1 MPENKDFGLFLKEE
15 LTKKTNLNVSQVAS
29 ILKCSRS
36 TLNDLFNGKR
46 QLSKTFAKRIEEA
59 FSSNSLSSSYSIK
72 ADSLL
77 KKQAALIYGISGD
90 KLNTDEDTNTRSSLG
105 RINSERS
112 SEASNEKY
120 SLSNNTSSIQDQGIP
135 FFAKITR
142 QKIESYVDNNKQ
154 KCGGLIPE
162 LVYTLIATT
171 ANKDYLEKFYLPY
184 GDDVSLKGFDGIVSY
199 NQNHPYIPKGF
210 SVWEIGTNKE
220 PKRKFDEDFS
230 KAKEKLSKLAQD
242 IDIHDVT
249 YVAVFPRTISY
260 QNKENWIRQ
269 KKKEGSEFKDI
280 RIIDAFLLAQW
291 ANQSASAQLHFSK
304 QFSNVTDNDILTN
317 IQTSKLMYREMN
329 FNGIAN
335 GEELL
340 DDLFNL
346 YKNDYYGLFNS
357 FIRGVLGSNI
367 LNAAS
372 GSKILTKAFICYL
385 AKVYD
390 YEDKNNSTEGT
401 VSGIE
406 YQVKATLQDN
416 DEENHHKD
424 TDFDEYQ
431 KSRYTDLFLN
441 TYYIKDYALLSK
453 LISSLTVKSIL
464 IVDEEIIDFKI
475 RELCRENQNIRI
487 VAIRN
492 SYPFDIMDSK
502 DKAPSLVDELGF
514 EDFFANS
521 KKPVEEI
528 ELTPLPPYEI
538 ENTLTSFISKELK
551 NRKNI
556 QEAHTSNS
564 KANHLDL
571 NKFSH
576 DKIRTLS
583 YLSDGSLLNIKEI
596 LSDKVEASASRL
608 FIQQLKEQDINLNFL
623 FCFCLMGKVNLDAE
637 TKFDVS
643 VFKELLKDVVSP
655 DTDIETQLN
664 KIVNLKLH
672 KGIARF
678 HNRCF
683 FTTARYVT
691 LNKLY
696 QNSPINKKTIIQNL
710 YAVVI
715 SLLKIKTRNGF
726 VTSMFLDR
734 NEFDES
740 VGKSIS
746 PSVNGNSN
754 HKSFDNVNDYCDGVI
769 CGKLHNRNKA
779 SVFGFGDIR
788 FDREELNLRENIK
801 KTYKNLVDN
810 ILENFDLH
818 NYNLP
823 LTDQEL
829 SYDLR
834 VTDNCT
840 LLLKNLLDA
849 ICSFTK
855 ANDMNIELQ
864 IYKYSSYLF
873 RELKLDFSSIK
884 ESKRD
889 TSLIQK
895 DIKQAISFGTENL
908 KVKVDAT
915 RFDTSA
921 PTYTN
926 SKNTRKRENILQ
938 VNEASDNNSFNK
950 NDDVEKKGFV
960 KDKTSV
966 QEKRNLDNEFFKQF
980 EQLIGIAQYSEH
992 LTIIDKE
999 SYFSFIQNEIPYFI
1013 EKAKSN
1019 DRYNCYVEDHPVYSS
1034 GVLYSILYIAQIS
1047 LNSDFNKNDFKLSL
1061 ELLLK
1066 LKEGE
1071 KIFKHRNAIT
1081 NVDEVLDELFYV
1093 HTLKNEK
1100 DVDIRC
1106 KALEN
1111 NLKIFPDTCK
1121 ALLQREIN
1129 NYIHYFP
1136 HHIRPSCVWIGLP
1149 KRYSIS
1155 NKLFD
1160 YAVNSLL
1167 SVYLEILNNSLYK
1180 AKGSNPEE
1188 SLSKYPSSSVQS
1200 KSNSP
1205 ITGNILLDSAH
1216 IPLSVPQQSG
1226 SAEHKDESSPD
1237 RSSLQGSSLSDA
1249 NNVSLISSL
1258 GNSHVSQLS
1267 NDARSAYGVS
1277 SEANNKMFIDK
1288 IITKD
1293 DFESILYCV
1302 PFITQDSLNAVL
1314 KLVKICAVSAS
1325 DAYKFELLNL
1335 FEKDESTIKNE
1346 FEKLLNKL
1354 INTHKNEKNG
1364 DTKEDEEAEHKDQ
1377 YLEEV
1382 KIKFKVIQNFFNS
1395 VREVL
1400 EIKSTYLKHKWLIE
1414 CCNTTK
1420 HVHKDK
1426 VPLKI
1431 LEKYLDKDEDELYNY
1446 LSKLKTDYLLKV
1458 LKTDGPKAILWILQN
1473 CETTFDL
1480 GRFLISSPKL
1490 SVDDRYNLF
1499 SFFIEDLFK
1508 KNRNINNELK
1518 LKSGQSYL
1526 RNCKF
1531 LLNDLSSV
1539 DEGFMLTRAFHD
1551 FVNKKNLSATE
1562 KTSIL
1567 LNLPCIEAVFN
1578 LADENS
1584 LTSDLYWKTVFI
1596 NNPFDLWKNKEL
1608 LNRIQMSFTK
1618 ANRLIEFVDI
1628 FGLCFDVDIR
1638 NQKVAS
1644 NTVKLATDCIREIV
1658 KELNSLYTKEY
1669 LKGTLSSNSKD
1680 KGELQIQQPIQLL
1693 PQTLH
1698 KLSQQDLLGHKNKI
1712 SETQISTQVSDE
1724 EDWSK
1729 GCDNVR
1735 VSDNDITEFSIE
1747 ELFNRGKYAIS
1758 SAKRQQYFSS
1768 ISNVVQC
1775 LSFDS
1780 EVFTDFLKIT
1790 LTLGNLTF
1798 NEKVIVELFI
1808 LPYVMWNFRN
1818 SKEKEDLTKEI
1829 NQYFSMNPTEFFRF
1843 FCQDIFQNY
1852 YEGVDNIT
1860 NFDAKLDDIAN
1871 NVVNSVNVRN
1881 SYYKGLNITCLYFTD
1896 RIYKEIS
1903 PVPGYCQG
1911 QDPDSKE
1918 IEAWT
1923 KDILIAA
1930 QNSRNEDII
1939 FSTNHRLAE
1948 ILAKQK
1954 SGENQL
1960 IPDLEICKAIENIN
1974 NEDFIRDFE
1983 CACHN
1988 DYSSKHVGFIDR
2000 EGVSYKNKAIKFDN
2014 LLHEIAQ
2021 DMYPRTYKI
2030 VKGIRD
2036 TYLGF
2041 SRRDTKKQMLYLYTQ

>member
-1 MPENKDFGLFLKEE
+1 MSDNKDFGLFLKEE

-46 QLSKTFAKRIEEA
+46 QLSKAFANRIEEA

-72 ADSLL
+72 ADDLL
-77 KKQAALIYGISGD
+77 KKQATLIYGISED
-90 KLNTDEDTNTRSSLG
+90 FSPLKDDTNTSSSLG
-105 RINSERS
+105 RNNSERS
-112 SEASNEKY
+112 SETSDDKY
-120 SLSNNTSSIQDQGIP
+120 SLSNNTSPIQDQGIP
-135 FFAKITR
+135 FFAKITKE
-142 QKIESYVDNNKQ
+142 KIESYVDNNQ
-154 KCGGLIPE
+154 LECRGLIPE

-171 ANKDYLEKFYLPY
+171 ASNDYLEKFYLPY
-184 GDDVSLKGFDGIVSY
+184 GDDISLKGFDGIVSY
-199 NQNHPYIPKGF
+199 SQNHPYIPKGF
-210 SVWEIGTNKE
+210 SVWEIGTNKDS
-220 PKRKFDEDFS
+220 KRKFDEDFS
-230 KAKEKLSKLAQD
+230 KAKEKLSKLSQD
-242 IDIHDVT
+242 VDIHDVT

-260 QNKENWIRQ
+260 QNKENWIRL

-291 ANQSASAQLHFSK
+291 ANLSVSAQIHFSK
-304 QFSNVTDNDILTN
+304 QFSNCEEDDLLTN
-317 IQTSKLMYREMN
+317 IETSEFMYKEMS
-329 FNGIAN
+329 FDRIEH

-340 DDLFNL
+340 DNLFSL
-346 YKNDYYGLFNS
+346 YQNDYYDLFKS
-357 FIRGVLGSNI
+357 FIRTGLDCNI
-367 LNAAS
+367 LKAAS
-372 GSKILTKAFICYL
+372 ESKLLIKAFICYL

-390 YEDKNNSTEGT
+390 TEDNKIKSDNT
-401 VSGIE
+401 VNAIE
-406 YQVKATLQDN
+406 YQINAALHAPEDKKQA
-416 DEENHHKD
+416 KD
-424 TDFDEYQ
+424 TEIYGYG
-431 KSRYTDLFLN
+431 KSKYTNLFLN
-441 TYYIKDYALLSK
+441 TYYIKDYKLLTK
-453 LISSLTVKSIL
+453 LISSLNVKSIL

-492 SYPFDIMDSK
+492 SYPFDIMDSQ
-502 DKAPSLVDELGF
+502 DKAPSLIDELGF

-521 KKPVEEI
+521 KKPLEEI

-538 ENTLTSFISKELK
+538 ENTLTSFISRELK
-551 NRKNI
+551 SRENKDGAN
-556 QEAHTSNS
+556 TNNS
-564 KANHLDL
+564 QAENLDL

-596 LSDKVEASASRL
+596 LSDKGEATSSRL
-608 FIQQLKEQDINLNFL
+608 FIQQLKEHDINFNFL
-623 FCFCLMGKVNLDAE
+623 FCFCLMGKVNLDDE

-678 HNRCF
+678 HNRYY
-683 FTTARYVT
+683 FTTARYIT

-696 QNSPINKKTIIQNL
+696 QNSPLNKKTIIQNL

-715 SLLKIKTRNGF
+715 SLLKLKSRNGF

-740 VGKSIS
+740 VCKSIS
-746 PSVNGNSN
+746 PSVNGNN
-754 HKSFDNVNDYCDGVI
+754 NLKSCFDVNDDCNGVFCGKFDN
-769 CGKLHNRNKA
+769 RNET
-779 SVFGFGDIR
+779 SVFGFGDISL
-788 FDREELNLRENIK
+788 DREELCLRENIK

-823 LTDQEL
+823 LTAQEL

-834 VTDNCT
+834 VTDGYT

-849 ICSFTK
+849 ICFFTK
-855 ANDMNIELQ
+855 ANDMNVELQ
-864 IYKYSSYLF
+864 IFKYNSYLF

-884 ESKRD
+884 ESKQD

-895 DIKQAISFGTENL
+895 DINQAIYYGTENL
-908 KVKVDAT
+908 KFKVDAT
-915 RFDTSA
+915 SFDSSD
-921 PTYTN
+921 PTITD
-926 SKNTRKRENILQ
+926 SKKTTKRENILQ
-938 VNEASDNNSFNK
+938 VNEASDINSFNK
-950 NDDVEKKGFV
+950 NDDIDKKVVV
-960 KDKTSV
+960 KDETSV
-966 QEKRNLDNEFFKQF
+966 QEKSYLDDEFFKQF
-980 EQLIGIAQYSEH
+980 EQLIGIAQCSEH

-1047 LNSDFNKNDFKLSL
+1047 LNSDFNKKDFKLSL

-1071 KIFKHRNAIT
+1071 KLFKHRNAIT

-1093 HTLKNEK
+1093 HTLKKEK
-1100 DVDIRC
+1100 DVDLRC
-1106 KALEN
+1106 KVLED
-1111 NLKIFPDTCK
+1111 NLKLFPDTCK
-1121 ALLQREIN
+1121 ELLQREIN

-1180 AKGSNPEE
+1180 AKSFNTEE
-1188 SLSKYPSSSVQS
+1188 SLSKYPSSSDQS
-1200 KSNSP
+1200 KSNST
-1205 ITGNILLDSAH
+1205 ITGNAVLDSAR
-1216 IPLSVPQQSG
+1216 ISMSGSQESG
-1226 SAEHKDESSPD
+1226 SAEHKDEYSQD

-1249 NNVSLISSL
+1249 KKVSLVSSQGNSHSSSL
-1258 GNSHVSQLS
+1258 GN
-1267 NDARSAYGVS
+1267 DGRSAYDES
-1277 SEANNKMFIDK
+1277 SEANNKMVIDK
-1288 IITKD
+1288 IISKH
-1293 DFESILYCV
+1293 DFESVLYCV
-1302 PFITQDSLNAVL
+1302 PFITQESLNAVL

-1325 DAYKFELLNL
+1325 DDYKFELLNL
-1335 FEKDESTIKNE
+1335 FEKDESTIKKE

-1364 DTKEDEEAEHKDQ
+1364 DIKEDEEAEHKDQ
-1377 YLEEV
+1377 YLEGI
-1382 KIKFKVIQNFFNS
+1382 KIKLKVIQNFFDS

-1414 CCNTTK
+1414 CCNTTG

-1431 LEKYLDKDEDELYNY
+1431 LEKYQDKDEDELYNY

-1458 LKTDGPKAILWILQN
+1458 MKTDGPKAILWILQN

-1480 GRFLISSPKL
+1480 GRYLISSPKL

-1499 SFFIEDLFK
+1499 SFFIEALFK
-1508 KNRNINNELK
+1508 KNDELK
-1518 LKSGQSYL
+1518 LISEQNYL

-1539 DEGFMLTRAFHD
+1539 DDGFMLTRAFHD
-1551 FVNKKNLSATE
+1551 FVNKNNLSATE
-1562 KTSIL
+1562 ISSVII
-1567 LNLPCIEAVFN
+1567 NLPCIEAVFN

-1584 LTSDLYWKTVFI
+1584 LTSDLYWKKVEI
-1596 NNPFDLWKNKEL
+1596 NNPFDIWKNKEL
-1608 LNRIQMSFTK
+1608 LNRIQTSFTK
-1618 ANRLIEFVDI
+1618 ANRLIDFVFYFRI
-1628 FGLCFDVDIR
+1628 YFDVDIR
-1638 NQKVAS
+1638 NQKVAPNS
-1644 NTVKLATDCIREIV
+1644 VKLATDCIREIV

-1669 LKGTLSSNSKD
+1669 LKKSLISNSKD
-1680 KGELQIQQPIQLL
+1680 KGKLQTHNSAQLAQQAQLGL
-1693 PQTLH
+1693 
-1698 KLSQQDLLGHKNKI
+1698 KNKI
-1712 SETQISTQVSDE
+1712 SDTQISTQISDE

-1735 VSDNDITEFSIE
+1735 VPDNDITEFSIE
-1747 ELFNRGKYAIS
+1747 ALFNRGKFAIS

-1768 ISNVVQC
+1768 ISNVVQH
-1775 LSFDS
+1775 LSIDS
-1780 EVFTDFLKIT
+1780 VIFKDFLKIT
-1790 LTLGNLTF
+1790 LTHGNLSF

-1808 LPYVMWNFRN
+1808 LPYVKWNFRN
-1818 SKEKEDLTKEI
+1818 SKEKEDITKEI
-1829 NQYFSMNPTEFFRF
+1829 NLYFSMNPTEFFRF
-1843 FCQDIFQNY
+1843 FCLDIFQNY
-1852 YEGVDNIT
+1852 YEGVDNKS
-1860 NFDAKLDDIAN
+1860 NFDAKLDESAN
-1871 NVVNSVNVRN
+1871 NAVNSVNVRN

-1911 QDPDSKE
+1911 QDPDSKK

-1930 QNSRNEDII
+1930 QNTRNEDII
-1939 FSTNHRLAE
+1939 SSTNHRLAE

-1954 SGENQL
+1954 SGDNQL

-1974 NEDFIRDFE
+1974 NEDFIREFE
-1983 CACHN
+1983 YACHN
-1988 DYSSKHVGFIDR
+1988 DYSSRHVDFVDR

-2014 LLHEIAQ
+2014 LLHKINQ

-2030 VKGIRD
+2030 VKGIMD
-2036 TYLGF
+2036 TYLDF
-2041 SRRDTKKQMLYLYTQ
+2041 SRRDSEKHLLQLYNFK

>member
-46 QLSKTFAKRIEEA
+46 LLSKAFAKRIEEA

-77 KKQAALIYGISGD
+77 KKQASLIYKISGENSN
-90 KLNTDEDTNTRSSLG
+90 LDEDTNTQSSQDNYY
-105 RINSERS
+105 IDS
-112 SEASNEKY
+112 SRDPLDEKF
-120 SLSNNTSSIQDQGIP
+120 SLSNTTFSIQDQGIP
-135 FFAKITR
+135 FFAKITK
-142 QKIESYVDNNKQ
+142 QKIENYVDNNEQ
-154 KCGGLIPE
+154 ECRGLIPE
-162 LVYTLIATT
+162 FVYTLIATT

-199 NQNHPYIPKGF
+199 NQNHPYIPKGL
-210 SVWEIGTNKE
+210 SVWEIGTNKD

-230 KAKEKLSKLAQD
+230 KAKEKLSKLSQD
-242 IDIHDVT
+242 VDIHDVT

-291 ANQSASAQLHFSK
+291 SNLSVSAQLHFSK
-304 QFSNVTDNDILTN
+304 QFSNFKVDDLLTN
-317 IQTSKLMYREMN
+317 IETSQFMYKEMS
-329 FNGIAN
+329 FDRIEH
-335 GEELL
+335 GEDLL
-340 DDLFNL
+340 DDLFSL
-346 YKNDYYGLFNS
+346 YQNDYYDLFKS
-357 FIRGVLGSNI
+357 FIRTGLDVNI
-367 LNAAS
+367 LKAAS
-372 GSKILTKAFICYL
+372 ESKIIIKAFICYL

-390 YEDKNNSTEGT
+390 TEDKNKTSDNT
-401 VSGIE
+401 VNAIE
-406 YQVKATLQDN
+406 YQVNAALHASEDKKQA
-416 DEENHHKD
+416 KD
-424 TDFDEYQ
+424 TEFYGYG
-431 KSRYTDLFLN
+431 KSKYTNLFLN

-453 LISSLTVKSIL
+453 LISSLKVKSIL

-521 KKPVEEI
+521 KKPLEEI
-528 ELTPLPPYEI
+528 ELNPLPYYEI
-538 ENTLTSFISKELK
+538 ENTLTSFISRELK
-551 NRKNI
+551 NRKNK
-556 QEAHTSNS
+556 EGANTNNS
-564 KANHLDL
+564 QAKHLDL

-583 YLSDGSLLNIKEI
+583 YLSEGSLLNIKEI
-596 LSDKVEASASRL
+596 LSDKGEATSSRL

-643 VFKELLKDVVSP
+643 VFHELLKDVVSP
-655 DTDIETQLN
+655 DTDTDIDTQLN

-678 HNRCF
+678 HNRCY

-696 QNSPINKKTIIQNL
+696 QNCPINKNTIIQNL

-715 SLLKIKTRNGF
+715 SLLKLKSRNGF

-734 NEFDES
+734 NEFDET
-740 VGKSIS
+740 VDKSIS
-746 PSVNGNSN
+746 PYVNGNN
-754 HKSFDNVNDYCDGVI
+754 ILKSYDDVNDDCDGVI

-779 SVFGFGDIR
+779 SVFGFGDISL
-788 FDREELNLRENIK
+788 DREELCLRDNIK
-801 KTYKNLVDN
+801 KTYRNLVDN
-810 ILENFDLH
+810 ILENFDLQ

-823 LTDQEL
+823 LTAQYL

-834 VTDNCT
+834 VTDSCT

-849 ICSFTK
+849 ICFFTK
-855 ANDMNIELQ
+855 SNDMNVELQ

-873 RELKLDFSSIK
+873 RELKLDFSSSK
-884 ESKRD
+884 ESKQD
-889 TSLIQK
+889 PSLIQK

-915 RFDTSA
+915 RFDTRD
-921 PTYTN
+921 PTRTYT
-926 SKNTRKRENILQ
+926 KNTTKRENKLQ

-950 NDDVEKKGFV
+950 NDDTDKKVFV
-960 KDKTSV
+960 KDEYSV
-966 QEKRNLDNEFFKQF
+966 QDKSSLDDEFFKQF
-980 EQLIGIAQYSEH
+980 EQLIGLAQCSEH
-992 LTIIDKE
+992 LTIIDRE

-1019 DRYNCYVEDHPVYSS
+1019 ARYKCYVEDHPVYSS

-1047 LNSDFNKNDFKLSL
+1047 LNSDFNKKDFKLSL

-1066 LKEGE
+1066 LKDGE
-1071 KIFKHRNAIT
+1071 KLFKHRNAIT
-1081 NVDEVLDELFYV
+1081 NVDEVLDEFFYV
-1093 HTLKNEK
+1093 HTFKNEK

-1106 KALEN
+1106 KVLED

-1121 ALLQREIN
+1121 ELLQREIK
-1129 NYIHYFP
+1129 NYLHYFP

-1155 NKLFD
+1155 NKLFN

-1167 SVYLEILNNSLYK
+1167 SVYLEILNNLLYK
-1180 AKGSNPEE
+1180 AKSSNTEE

-1200 KSNSP
+1200 KSNSS
-1205 ITGNILLDSAH
+1205 ITGNVLLDSAH
-1216 IPLSVPQQSG
+1216 IPLSVPQESG
-1226 SAEHKDESSPD
+1226 SAEHKVEVTQD
-1237 RSSLQGSSLSDA
+1237 RSSLQGSSLSDDKI
-1249 NNVSLISSL
+1249 V
-1258 GNSHVSQLS
+1258 SHVSS
-1267 NDARSAYGVS
+1267 RGISHISSPGNDGRSVYDES
-1277 SEANNKMFIDK
+1277 SEANYNMFIDK
-1288 IITKD
+1288 IISKD

-1325 DAYKFELLNL
+1325 DDYKFELLNL
-1335 FEKDESTIKNE
+1335 FEKDESTIKKE
-1346 FEKLLNKL
+1346 FETLLNTL
-1354 INTHKNEKNG
+1354 INTHKKEKNG

-1377 YLEEV
+1377 YLEGL
-1382 KIKFKVIQNFFNS
+1382 KSKLKVIQNFFDS
-1395 VREVL
+1395 VRDVL

-1426 VPLKI
+1426 IPFEILK
-1431 LEKYLDKDEDELYNY
+1431 KYQDKDEDELYNY
-1446 LSKLKTDYLLKV
+1446 LSKMKTDYLLRV

-1480 GRFLISSPKL
+1480 GRYLISSPKL

-1508 KNRNINNELK
+1508 KNDELK
-1518 LKSGQSYL
+1518 LKSEQIYL

-1539 DEGFMLTRAFHD
+1539 DEGFMLTRSFHD

-1562 KTSIL
+1562 MTSIL
-1567 LNLPCIEAVFN
+1567 LNLPCIVAVFN

-1584 LTSDLYWKTVFI
+1584 LTSDLYWKHVYI

-1608 LNRIQMSFTK
+1608 LNRIQISFTK
-1618 ANRLIEFVDI
+1618 VNRLIEFVYI
-1628 FGLCFDVDIR
+1628 FRLCFDVDIR

-1644 NTVKLATDCIREIV
+1644 NTVKLATDCIRDIV

-1680 KGELQIQQPIQLL
+1680 KDELQIQQPIQLL
-1693 PQTLH
+1693 PQTSH
-1698 KLSQQDLLGHKNKI
+1698 QLSQQAQLGLKNKN
-1712 SETQISTQVSDE
+1712 SETQLSTQVPDE

-1729 GCDNVR
+1729 RCDNVR
-1735 VSDNDITEFSIE
+1735 VPNNDIIGYSIE

-1780 EVFTDFLKIT
+1780 EIFTDFFKIT
-1790 LTLGNLTF
+1790 LTQGNLSF

-1808 LPYVMWNFRN
+1808 LPYVMWSFRN
-1818 SKEKEDLTKEI
+1818 SKEKVDLTKEI

-1843 FCQDIFQNY
+1843 FCLDIFQNY
-1852 YEGVDNIT
+1852 YEGVDNKS
-1860 NFDAKLDDIAN
+1860 NFYEKIDESAN
-1871 NVVNSVNVRN
+1871 NAVNSVNVRN

-1911 QDPDSKE
+1911 QDPNSKE

-1930 QNSRNEDII
+1930 QNTRNEDII
-1939 FSTNHRLAE
+1939 YSTNHRLAE

-1954 SGENQL
+1954 SGDNQL

-1974 NEDFIRDFE
+1974 NEDFIREFE
-1983 CACHN
+1983 FACHN
-1988 DYSSKHVGFIDR
+1988 DYSSRHVGFIDR
-2000 EGVSYKNKAIKFDN
+2000 EGISYKNIAIKFDN
-2014 LLHEIAQ
+2014 LLHKI
-2021 DMYPRTYKI
+2021 DRDTYPRTYRI
-2030 VKGIRD
+2030 VKNIRD
-2036 TYLGF
+2036 TYLNT
-2041 SRRDTKKQMLYLYTQ
+2041 SRREGENHLLNLYNS